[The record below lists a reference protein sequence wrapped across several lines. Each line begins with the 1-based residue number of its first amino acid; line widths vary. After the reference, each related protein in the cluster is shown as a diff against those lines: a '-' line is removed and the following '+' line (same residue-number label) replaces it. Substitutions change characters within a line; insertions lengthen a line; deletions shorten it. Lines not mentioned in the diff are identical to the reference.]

1 MSEQKP
7 LGFADLRI
15 LLAEDDAFARR
26 LTVSTLKRI
35 GVVHITE
42 ATDGLQALKAIAAAK
57 TPFDLIVSDWN
68 MPNMTGLDLLRLV
81 RDEHPA
87 MPFLMLTGNA
97 GIDMVKTARTHK
109 VDAYVVK
116 PFSTDQLRSKIAA
129 ILNIRTA

>member
-1 MSEQKP
+1 MPEQKQ

-35 GVVHITE
+35 GINQITE
-42 ATDGLQALKAIAAAK
+42 TADGLLALKAIAAAK
-57 TPFDLIVSDWN
+57 APFDLIISDWN

-97 GIDMVKTARTHK
+97 GIDMVKTARTHR

-129 ILNIRTA
+129 ILNIRS

>member
-7 LGFADLRI
+7 LSFADLRI
-15 LLAEDDAFARR
+15 LLAEDDSFARR

-35 GVVHITE
+35 GINHITE

-97 GIDMVKTARTHK
+97 GIDMVKTARTHR

-129 ILNIRTA
+129 ILNIRS

>member
-1 MSEQKP
+1 MSDQKQ
-7 LGFADLRI
+7 LSFADLRI
-15 LLAEDDAFARR
+15 LLAEDDSFARR

-35 GVVHITE
+35 GITHITE
-42 ATDGLQALKAIAAAK
+42 AADGLLALKAIAAAK

-97 GIDMVKTARTHK
+97 GIDMVKTARTHR

-129 ILNIRTA
+129 ILNIKS